1 MKEITKIET
10 ITPYEAGKILGVNA
24 ETIRAR
30 IKNK

>member
-1 MKEITKIET
+1 MEKISKIET

-30 IKNK
+30 IESK